1 MITINSVL
9 IPIEA
14 SEQTLITENCV
25 VVYGDQLRDK
35 VFVINLKGR
44 AKKPIALPYGL
55 LLEWVNDKLIGLA
68 TLEKP
73 AYFQLSDNLLPEKT
87 VLKREARW
95 NAISPLIYR
104 LEEFLMADYGSKLVT
119 ETAKKAGK
127 TRHQIYQWFYQYLRL
142 GQTKSAITPNYT
154 LTGSVPRAVAN
165 IKIGVPRDNE
175 DGIIGKNIT
184 KVDKDYIT
192 KIMKKYYWIENG
204 MSLSQCLV
212 ELDKDYY
219 AKGRSI
225 SQTGHVTV
233 ALKHDDERI
242 SINQLRY
249 WEAKIAKKEGINSLA
264 KRTGKTRHKKDLL
277 GRTGNPEVAHG
288 PGHIYQIDATVLD
301 FEAVSS
307 FSKDRTL
314 MVGRPIIYWV
324 RDVFSQAF
332 VGIHVSLSSASWHT
346 MSLALFNTFR
356 DKKSYCLEHGVE
368 VDDDDWPQQEYCT
381 KLVGDNAELT
391 SDISESIL
399 KDCGIVV
406 RFGREYRGDDK
417 GLIENAFDLHNKF
430 CKGRI
435 PGAVPKT
442 AGDRGTK
449 NPKLSAKLTVKEMT
463 RIMINYAIHFNKT
476 TLINAN
482 NFDKSVVSSGIP
494 LTPNAIWQWGVKNRP
509 FNRKAYDDKDIYLN
523 LLEAGE
529 VTLTR
534 KGLIFRGLIYC
545 SSEIQNAG
553 LQDRKL
559 SANKSIKIECRFMR
573 HNMNHIWLLLPQG
586 KVKASLATRSRRFQD
601 CSFEEIEKQLQQEKL
616 NGKQLSQVQA
626 ESAASLSLKISTMV
640 KKATS
645 EQGVVGKRNLSKQLV
660 SQNKAVDIKA
670 ENSVEA
676 ARFEQLCS
684 DNNPESL
691 EGIGSDEIQK
701 NSGDNPEGLPEKNKN
716 LDTYNTLMQS
726 LVKGG
731 KK

>member
-1 MITINSVL
+1 MIAINTVL
-9 IPIEA
+9 IPIDA
-14 SEQTLITENCV
+14 SEQTLITESCV

-44 AKKPIALPYGL
+44 AKKPIALPYSL
-55 LLEWVNDKLIGLA
+55 LLEWLNGKIIGLA

-73 AYFQLSDNLLPEKT
+73 TYFQLSDNLLPEKT

-95 NAISPLIYR
+95 RAILPLTSH
-104 LEEFLMADYGSKLVT
+104 LEEFLMADYGSKLVSD
-119 ETAKKAGK
+119 TARKAEK
-127 TRHQIYQWFYQYLRL
+127 TRDQIYQWFYQYLRL
-142 GQTKSAITPNYT
+142 GQTKTAVTPNYT

-165 IKIGVPRDNE
+165 KKIGAPRVN
-175 DGIIGKNIT
+175 DGEIFGKNIT
-184 KVDKDYIT
+184 EEDKAKIT
-192 KIMKKYYWIENG
+192 KILNKHYWLENG

-212 ELDKDYY
+212 ELNLAYY
-219 AKGRSI
+219 AEGKTI
-225 SQTGHVTV
+225 SQTGEIKVT
-233 ALKHDDERI
+233 LKPENERV

-249 WEAKIAKKEGINSLA
+249 WEVKIANKEGINSLA

-324 RDVFSQAF
+324 RDVFSGAF
-332 VGIHVSLSSASWHT
+332 VGLHVSLSSASWHT
-346 MSLALFNTFR
+346 MRLALFNTFR

-368 VDDDDWPQQEYCT
+368 ISDDDWPQQGYCT

-417 GLIENAFDLHNKF
+417 GLIEQAFNLQNLF
-430 CKGRI
+430 LKGRV
-435 PGAVPKT
+435 PGYVPKT
-442 AGDRGTK
+442 AGDRGTI
-449 NPKLSAKLTVKEMT
+449 NPKLFAKLTVKEMT
-463 RIMINYAIHFNKT
+463 QILIDFAIHFNKT

-482 NFDKSVVSSGIP
+482 NLDKSVVSSGIQ
-494 LTPNAIWQWGVKNRP
+494 LTPNAIWEWGLKNRP
-509 FNRKAYDDKDIYLN
+509 FNRKAYDDKNIYLN

-534 KGLIFRGLIYC
+534 KGLVFRGLIYR
-545 SSEIQNAG
+545 SSEIQQAG

-660 SQNKAVDIKA
+660 SKNKAVDIKA

-676 ARFEQLCS
+676 AIYEQHSS

-701 NSGDNPEGLPEKNKN
+701 NYGDNPEGLPEKNKS
-716 LDTYNTLMQS
+716 LDIYESTMQQ
-726 LVKGG
+726 LLKGDE
-731 KK
+731 K